1 MTNPW
6 SSGHIMSMMHAY
18 RLAHFD
24 NVITFQLRV
33 AASSIF
39 PFPVSL
45 AHHTVTYWA
54 ISTLYYFGG

>member
-1 MTNPW
+1 
-6 SSGHIMSMMHAY
+6 MSMMHAY